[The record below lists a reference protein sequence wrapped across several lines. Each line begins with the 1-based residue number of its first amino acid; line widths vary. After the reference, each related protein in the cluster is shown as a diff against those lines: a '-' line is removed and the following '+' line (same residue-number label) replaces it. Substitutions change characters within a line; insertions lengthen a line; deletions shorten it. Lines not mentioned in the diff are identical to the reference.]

1 MNLNRARLVRT
12 RTLVLLAS
20 AIGLCGCV
28 GPTQFTAAI
37 SDPGTTAYD
46 ARLIGTWIG
55 LSQNGRSLVISVL
68 PQKEQGLRIVYAEM
82 FERGLALSGY
92 ASKVNGETY
101 YNVKPETASYF
112 RAFEKAKELP
122 HHLLF
127 RVEVV
132 NDDEVYVWTSSLD
145 GETRLAGLKA
155 RMVDDYYLFDVPRD
169 ALVAA
174 LKDMPLGVLNIRF
187 GPFFRVAPR
196 EPMRNMSWALDQNSG
211 CAIGLAG
218 QGSLPKLAWS
228 GDCRDGKASGRG
240 VLEFLKEGKVS
251 SKIDVTMAEGVP
263 HGSSRCSEDGSDNWK
278 PCRFEHGD
286 LVKDKN

>member
-1 MNLNRARLVRT
+1 MNLYRARPVWT
-12 RTLVLLAS
+12 RTFALLAS

-46 ARLIGTWIG
+46 TRLIGTWIG
-55 LSQNGRSLVISVL
+55 LGQNGKSLAISVR
-68 PQKEQGLRIVYAEM
+68 PQEKQGLRIEYAVM
-82 FERGLALSGY
+82 FERGLTLSGY

-101 YNVKPETASYF
+101 YNVKPDTGSYF

-122 HHLLF
+122 HYLLF
-127 RVEVV
+127 RVEFV
-132 NDDEVYVWTSSLD
+132 NDDEVYVWTSSLG
-145 GETRLAGLKA
+145 GETPLAGLKA
-155 RMVDDYYLFDVPRD
+155 RSADDYYLFDVPRA

-174 LKDMPLGVLNIRF
+174 LKDKPLAVLNIRF

-218 QGSLPKLAWS
+218 QGPLPKLAWS

-240 VLEFLKEGKVS
+240 VLEILQEDKVS
-251 SKIDVTMAEGVP
+251 RKFDVTMAEGVP

-278 PCRFEHGD
+278 PCRFEHGYR
-286 LVKDKN
+286 VEDKN